1 MLGLYVHVP
10 FCLSK
15 CHYCDFYSLRHNLAD
30 EEAYVSALLHEID
43 LKGMLWGQA
52 ADTLYFGGGT
62 PSTLRLKS
70 LELMLEALDRNF
82 PRAMPSETTFE
93 VNPGTVQAT
102 DFVLLRKLGINR
114 LSIGLQSH
122 LDSQLSLLGRPHN
135 LADFHNTV
143 RALKSAGFRN
153 FSVDALYGLPGQTLG
168 DYLATLDF
176 IVSTGA
182 THVSAYALQIEPGT
196 QFALLEQQ
204 GRLVVSDED
213 QVADMMLMG
222 RDFLCERGFGHYEI
236 SNFALPGY
244 ESKHNMLYWRNR
256 NYLGFGPSA
265 ASFVGQRR
273 SVNVA
278 DIDSYGRALGQGRLA
293 TSACEKLTRPLEMA
307 ETMILGLRMIE
318 EGVNRAQFALRFGID
333 PLDYYGEQI
342 ATGVLQG
349 LLQVDDK
356 TLRLTAKGFPLASQV
371 QMAFLP

>member
-15 CHYCDFYSLRHNLAD
+15 CHYCDFYSLRHSVPA
-30 EEAYVSALLHEID
+30 EEAYVSAMLQEIA
-43 LKGMLWGQA
+43 LKGLLWGQTA
-52 ADTLYFGGGT
+52 GTLYFGGGT
-62 PSTLRLKS
+62 PSTLSLKS
-70 LELMLEALDRNF
+70 LALILEALDRYF
-82 PRAMPSETTFE
+82 PRAMHSETTFE

-102 DFVLLRKLGINR
+102 DFVMLRSLGINR
-114 LSIGLQSH
+114 VSIGLQSH
-122 LDSQLSLLGRPHN
+122 LDSQLGLLGRPHT
-135 LADFHNTV
+135 LADFHSSV
-143 RALKSAGFRN
+143 QSLKAAGFRN

-182 THVSAYALQIEPGT
+182 THISAYALQIEPGT

-204 GRLVVSDED
+204 GKLVVGDED
-213 QVADMMLMG
+213 QVADMMIMG
-222 RDFLCERGFGHYEI
+222 RNYLRARGFVHYEI

-244 ESKHNMLYWRNR
+244 QSKHNMLYWRNR
-256 NYLGFGPSA
+256 TYLGFGPSA

-278 DIDSYGRALGQGRLA
+278 DIDSYVSALGQGRLA
-293 TSACEKLTRPLEMA
+293 TSACEKLTRSLEMA
-307 ETMILGLRMIE
+307 ETMILGLRMLE
-318 EGVNRAQFALRFGID
+318 EGVNRAQFALRFGPD
-333 PLDYYGEQI
+333 PLDCYGEQI

-349 LLQVDDK
+349 LLHVDDI